1 VADKVEAY
9 RREDGAVLIELR
21 LSSLRQLF
29 NSLDPAPFDEKDLD
43 SAAEAYI
50 VESVR
55 EFPLDQAM
63 KLVVHLPRAELPKDV
78 DLAAA
83 IHHHFAL
90 RRNEW
95 RRELS
100 HQLHQGRITLAIA
113 VVFLFGCLLLRQ
125 LVRSLGEGTL
135 LMDLLG
141 EGLLITGW
149 VAMWRPI
156 DILLYEWWPIR
167 KRCRIAEK
175 LTEIPVELRPRDD

>member
-1 VADKVEAY
+1 MRDETEAY
-9 RREDGAVLIELR
+9 RREGDVVLVELR

-29 NSLDPAPFDEKDLD
+29 NSLDPSPFHEKDLD
-43 SAAEAYI
+43 PDAESYI

-55 EFPLDQAM
+55 EFPLDQKM
-63 KLVVHLPRAELPKDV
+63 KLVVHLPRAELPVSV
-78 DLAAA
+78 DLAAS

-90 RRNEW
+90 RRDEL

-100 HQLHQGRITLAIA
+100 YQFGQGRITLGIA
-113 VVFLFGCLLLRQ
+113 VVFLFACLLLRQ
-125 LVRSLGEGTL
+125 LVRSFGEGAL
-135 LMDLLG
+135 LDVLG

-167 KRCRIAEK
+167 KRGRIAEK
-175 LTEIPVELRPRDD
+175 LIAMPVEARPRDD